1 MLVTEFSPMILED
14 LLIEFFPFL
23 GTITGKAV
31 FYIILGTFCMDP
43 KFNFIG
49 MIGGYLCFLIGV
61 AWIIYD
67 YVYYS
72 KPRKQVETGFK
83 GFYADNKHKFEAK
96 DFNNDSNVSE
106 YSLQYIR
113 EEDIRQNEYKP
124 PNLGHD

>member
-1 MLVTEFSPMILED
+1 
-14 LLIEFFPFL
+14 
-23 GTITGKAV
+23 
-31 FYIILGTFCMDP
+31 MDP

-49 MIGGYLCFLIGV
+49 MIGGYMCFFIGV

-67 YVYYS
+67 YVYYT

-83 GFYADNKHKFEAK
+83 GFYAENKHKFQAK
-96 DFNNDSNVSE
+96 DFHNDSNVSE
-106 YSLQYIR
+106 YSLQSIR